1 MLERMYDTLAHEFAH
16 LAVWAISRDKNDVH
30 GPLFK
35 HWNKAVKLAFPQH
48 NIALGRTHSY
58 EIEYK
63 FEFKCQTPNCFY
75 IWKTHSK
82 PRDIE
87 NRRCPYCRE
96 GILLQ
101 IKPVPRATTGLT
113 EYNRFTKANMARIK
127 QQNPGSPMKQLMQIV
142 GQEWKAH
149 KAAAA
154 QQTPLRERS
163 DASSNIIS
171 SSETQKG
178 AGLEDL
184 LDGLQVLSLPGLIG
198 GFLDS
203 LLPWLQL

>member
-1 MLERMYDTLAHEFAH
+1 MYDTLAHEFAH
-16 LAVWAISRDKNDVH
+16 LAVWSISRDKTDVH

-48 NIALGRTHSY
+48 NITLGRTHSY

-63 FEFKCQTPNCFY
+63 FEFKCQTPNCIY

-87 NRRCPYCRE
+87 NRRCPYCRT
-96 GILLQ
+96 GCLLQ
-101 IKPVPRATTGLT
+101 TKPVPRATTGLS

-149 KAAAA
+149 KAA
-154 QQTPLRERS
+154 QTPLRERS
-163 DASSNIIS
+163 NASSNIT
-171 SSETQKG
+171 SETQTKA

-184 LDGLQVLSLPGLIG
+184 LDGLKVRFRTLLFPGMTGDPLS
-198 GFLDS
+198 S
-203 LLPWLQL
+203 LLLWLQL